1 MFNDDPLRQAAEE
14 LELTSELAITMF
26 EFNPD
31 AIVIVDE
38 EGRIKRSNR
47 QATFLFGYSKQELR
61 TMKVDNLLPQQ
72 LRETHEAHRA
82 GFMADPRM
90 RGMGVDLDLRARKKN
105 GTEVSVLINLSPV
118 ATAQGLFTIASIRR
132 RTR

>member
-1 MFNDDPLRQAAEE
+1 MNSDDALRMAAEE

-38 EGRIKRSNR
+38 DGRIKRSNR

-61 TMKVDNLLPQQ
+61 GMKVDNLLPEP
-72 LRETHEAHRA
+72 LRDAHETHRA

-90 RGMGVDLDLRARKKN
+90 RSMGVDLDLRARKKN
-105 GTEVSVLINLSPV
+105 GVEVPVLINLSPV

-132 RTR
+132 RGG

>member
-1 MFNDDPLRQAAEE
+1 MNSDNILRLAADE

-38 EGRIKRSNR
+38 GGFIKRSNR

-61 TMKVDNLLPQQ
+61 GLKVDELLPES
-72 LRETHEAHRA
+72 LRSAHEAHRN

-90 RGMGVDLDLRARKKN
+90 RGMGVDLDLKARKKN
-105 GTEVSVLINLSPV
+105 GAEVPVLINLSPV

-132 RTR
+132 RT

>member
-1 MFNDDPLRQAAEE
+1 MSQDDVLRLAADE
-14 LELTSELAITMF
+14 LELTAELAITMF

-38 EGRIKRSNR
+38 IGAIKRSNR

-61 TMKVDNLLPQQ
+61 GFTVDQLLPESQ
-72 LRETHEAHRA
+72 RTAHESHRA

-90 RGMGVDLDLRARKKN
+90 RSMGVDLDLRARRKN
-105 GTEVSVLINLSPV
+105 GSEVSVLINLSPV

-132 RTR
+132 RKE

>member
-1 MFNDDPLRQAAEE
+1 MSSDDILRLAADE

-38 EGRIKRSNR
+38 EGFIKRSNR

-61 TMKVDNLLPQQ
+61 GLKVDQLLPEP
-72 LRETHEAHRA
+72 LRGAHESHRA

-90 RGMGVDLDLRARKKN
+90 RGMGVDLELRARRKN
-105 GTEVSVLINLSPV
+105 GSEIAVLINLSPV

-132 RTR
+132 RSA

>member
-1 MFNDDPLRQAAEE
+1 
-14 LELTSELAITMF
+14 MF

-38 EGRIKRSNR
+38 DGNIKRSNR

-61 TMKVDNLLPQQ
+61 GLKVDRLLPEA
-72 LRETHEAHRA
+72 LRVVHETHRT
-82 GFMADPRM
+82 GFHADPRM
-90 RGMGVDLDLRARKKN
+90 RSMGVDLDLRARRKN
-105 GTEVSVLINLSPV
+105 GSEVPVLINLSPV

-132 RTR
+132 RA